1 MKTNAI
7 DMRSGSM
14 VRALL
19 LVLMI
24 ALVPFMV
31 FGETAADRSRLP
43 SFLPEY
49 FLPAFRVKQDQLKM
63 VDRMDKHGAERYFF
77 ELKEESAGKYI
88 GLIVENVTCDR
99 LQCEQGFDNLRNF
112 LNSKLQEEN
121 GDITEMT
128 RSDIRA
134 DAHPGEGVEVFHLG
148 FKMPTSI
155 QMWTY
160 HTVTATVKDIEAQLG
175 FLKAL
180 INKQR
185 YGEARLAGNIAMG
198 LWGPEIYDHARQLLK
213 DGKKKEG
220 LSVLADLLTVSPNNF
235 EAHVTFMENTDDAA
249 AATRSARIVFENA
262 ENASLV
268 DKAAKYPGIRVE
280 DYDSIPKLEKGEKGL
295 QVVLIPLQPCNVR
308 LLKEAAAVY
317 EKITGVPTKIRRI
330 DVDWQF
336 KDPDRIYLQ
345 PVIQEK
351 MMAGKG
357 KIDFTGWTKARYVEE
372 LEKIAGSESPLERY
386 YIKDLIRRIK
396 DEPGQFQVEPYL
408 ARFATELEKYRSGD
422 RRTMYVGVTE
432 VDIYSG
438 DSNYIFSSGLVSPN
452 SQGTILSYY
461 MMLTAPGWDR
471 YEPRKRLTE
480 RLAKELVPASLKALN
495 IPRSTD
501 PRCPYS
507 YSASLDRLD
516 AKTLSLSDEV
526 KAALDKLRK

>member
-1 MKTNAI
+1 MRTSVS

-24 ALVPFMV
+24 ALAPFMV
-31 FGETAADRSRLP
+31 FGETAADRIQLP

-49 FLPAFRVKQDQLKM
+49 FVPAFRVKQDQLKM
-63 VDRMDKHGAERYFF
+63 VDRMDKYGAERYFF

-88 GLIVENVTCDR
+88 GLIVENVKCDR
-99 LQCEQGFDNLRNF
+99 VQCEQGFDNLRNF
-112 LNSKLQEEN
+112 LNNKLKEEN
-121 GDITEMT
+121 GDIIEMT
-128 RSDIRA
+128 QSEIRA
-134 DAHPGEGVEVFHLG
+134 DTHPGGGVEVIHLG

-160 HTVTATVKDIEAQLG
+160 HTVTRTVKDIEVQLG
-175 FLKAL
+175 FLKTL
-180 INKQR
+180 INRQR
-185 YGEARLAGNIAMG
+185 YDEARLAGNIAMG
-198 LWGPEIYDHARQLLK
+198 VWGPQIYDHARRLLK

-220 LSVLADLLTVSPNNF
+220 LSVLADLLAASPNNF
-235 EAHVTFMENTDDAA
+235 EAQVAFMENTDDAA

-268 DKAAKYPGIRVE
+268 ERAAKYLGIRVE
-280 DYDSIPKLEKGEKGL
+280 DYDSIPKLEKGERDL
-295 QVVLIPLQPCNVR
+295 QVILIPLQPCNVR
-308 LLKEAAAVY
+308 LVKEAAAVY
-317 EKITGVPTKIRRI
+317 EKITGVPTKVRRL
-330 DVDWQF
+330 DVDWRF
-336 KDPDRIYLQ
+336 KEPDRIYRQ
-345 PVIQEK
+345 PVIQGN
-351 MMAGKG
+351 MTARKG
-357 KIDFTGWTKARYVEE
+357 KIDFTGWTKARYIEE
-372 LEKIAGSESPLERY
+372 LRKISGSESPLDRY
-386 YIKDLIRRIK
+386 YIKDLIKRIEG
-396 DEPGQFQVEPYL
+396 EPGQFRVEPYL
-408 ARFATELEKYRSGD
+408 NRFANELEKYRSGD

-461 MMLTAPGWDR
+461 MMLTAPAWDR
-471 YEPRKRLTE
+471 YEPRRRLTE

-516 AKTLSLSDEV
+516 EKTLSLSDEV
-526 KAALDKLRK
+526 KAALDTLKK

>member
-1 MKTNAI
+1 
-7 DMRSGSM
+7 M

-19 LVLMI
+19 MVLMI
-24 ALVPFMV
+24 TLAPFMV
-31 FGETAADRSRLP
+31 FGETAADRIQLP

-63 VDRMDKHGAERYFF
+63 VERMDKNGAERYFF

-88 GLIVENVTCDR
+88 GLMVENIKCDR
-99 LQCEQGFDNLRNF
+99 QQCEQGFYNLRNF
-112 LNSKLQEEN
+112 LNDELKKKN
-121 GDITEMT
+121 GDIIELT
-128 RSDIRA
+128 RSEIRA
-134 DAHPGEGVEVFHLG
+134 DIHPGGGVEVIHLG

-155 QMWTY
+155 QVWTY
-160 HTVTATVKDIEAQLG
+160 HTVTRTVKDIEDQLG

-180 INKQR
+180 INRQR
-185 YGEARLAGNIAMG
+185 YDEARLAGNIAMG
-198 LWGPEIYDHARQLLK
+198 VWGPQIYDHARQLLK

-220 LSVLADLLTVSPNNF
+220 LSVLADLLTTSPNNF

-268 DKAAKYPGIRVE
+268 DRAAKYLGIRVE
-280 DYDSIPKLEKGEKGL
+280 GYDSIPRLEKGEKGL
-295 QVVLIPLQPCNVR
+295 QVILIPLQPCNVR

-317 EKITGVPTKIRRI
+317 EKITGVPTKMRRL

-336 KDPDRIYLQ
+336 KDPDRIFRQ
-345 PVIQEK
+345 PVIQEQ
-351 MMAGKG
+351 MVARKG
-357 KIDFTGWTKARYVEE
+357 KIDFTGWTKTRYIEE
-372 LEKIAGSESPLERY
+372 LRKIAGSESPLERY
-386 YIKDLIRRIK
+386 YIKDLIKTIE
-396 DEPGQFQVEPYL
+396 DEPGQFRVDPYL
-408 ARFATELEKYRSGD
+408 GRFAAELEKYRSGD

-516 AKTLSLSDEV
+516 EKTLSLSDEV
-526 KAALDKLRK
+526 KAALDKLKK